1 MGRVVDL
8 PSEGLLLVA
17 TDMQGNLRD
26 FERMAALFED
36 ARSQRPDTYLV
47 VTGDLVHGPE
57 LAPDEWPEHL
67 GSFYLG
73 QSDEVLLS
81 AQALQTRH
89 PGHVHYLLGN
99 HEHAHL
105 GGPVVG
111 KFFRDEAA
119 RLETILGPERSSA
132 VRTWFAT
139 WPLVAIAPVA
149 KLCMLH
155 AAPFAAIR
163 TRADVDDIQ
172 LDELDS
178 GAAADLPWRGVLG
191 AILWA
196 RSTTPQRARSFL
208 RALHP
213 ELTTAIHG
221 HDVAREGFFVENMAR
236 LCLSTSFGCYDGDK
250 LFLAWD
256 LANPVGSPDDL
267 LAAGALHRLWPE
279 SPPVYLDDRLR

>member
-1 MGRVVDL
+1 
-8 PSEGLLLVA
+8 
-17 TDMQGNLRD
+17 
-26 FERMAALFED
+26 
-36 ARSQRPDTYLV
+36 

-57 LAPDEWPEHL
+57 LAPEEWPEHL
-67 GSFYLG
+67 GTFYLG
-73 QSDEVLLS
+73 QSNEVLLC
-81 AQALQTRH
+81 AQELQARH

-105 GGPVVG
+105 GGPIVG

-119 RLETILGPERSSA
+119 RLETILGPERSA
-132 VRTWFAT
+132 VVRAWFAT
-139 WPLVAIAPVA
+139 WPLVAIAPVSR
-149 KLCMLH
+149 LCMMH

-196 RSTTPQRARSFL
+196 RSTTTQRARAFL

-213 ELTTAIHG
+213 DLSTAIHG
-221 HDVAREGFFVENMAR
+221 HDVAREGFFVENTTR

-267 LAAGALHRLWPE
+267 LAAGALHRLWPD